1 MLYDRKEVFYKNDI
15 SFLFSQLIKRF
26 WLILWKERL
35 NGQSLYISAYCQKKK
50 KKIGAYFSLG
60 ERGKRDEG
68 STQMIKLQNK
78 ILEKWVN

>member
-1 MLYDRKEVFYKNDI
+1 MVNHCIFRHIVK
-15 SFLFSQLIKRF
+15 
-26 WLILWKERL
+26 
-35 NGQSLYISAYCQKKK
+35 KKK

>member
-1 MLYDRKEVFYKNDI
+1 MKTLERKTQWSITVYFGILPKKN
-15 SFLFSQLIKRF
+15 
-26 WLILWKERL
+26 
-35 NGQSLYISAYCQKKK
+35 

>member
-1 MLYDRKEVFYKNDI
+1 MKTLERKTQWSITVYFGI
-15 SFLFSQLIKRF
+15 FS
-26 WLILWKERL
+26 
-35 NGQSLYISAYCQKKK
+35 KKK

-60 ERGKRDEG
+60 ERRKRDEG